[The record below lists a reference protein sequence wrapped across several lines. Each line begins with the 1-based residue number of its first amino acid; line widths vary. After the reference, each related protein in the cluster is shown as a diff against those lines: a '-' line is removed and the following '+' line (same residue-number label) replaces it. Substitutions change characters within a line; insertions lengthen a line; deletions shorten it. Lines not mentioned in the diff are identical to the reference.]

1 MGFFNKVSNFFQKPA
16 VRLGLAA
23 GSALGGM
30 GAFDSF
36 NTSKADGSGVDW
48 GKHLTTG
55 FGVGN
60 LGSAAVSQDAWSI
73 PQAGLGAYG
82 VLQNNKV
89 GGVGNFGTYGQ
100 SYDRVM
106 NAPKGFGSGASAFI
120 GGQPP
125 QAANDT
131 RYSLLTPEK
140 WGSASNTNNLPSPQ
154 VTARLDEEGDII
166 YNGPSLT
173 PVAVGRQQL
182 EAFPGGKY
190 DANYNAGVSNTT
202 APAPA
207 KLANTSP
214 LALQS
219 KWNPNYANSL
229 DYSMD
234 IAENEASLAKAPS
247 SPFFVNAKLEPEAVQ
262 DYTQQ
267 VKNVLTSGGPEAAAT
282 LKSDA
287 NTQKAA
293 SFSFEGMM
301 EKALD
306 KALESPMETFS
317 VAAAVMA
324 AFTDNRDEIA
334 ASTYA
339 NEMANYNKR
348 LDPSSNFAAEWQT
361 TYIQDK
367 NDELNKQFA
376 KAEADLIATMSR
388 RGMTDSSVNSAAMSS
403 LTSAKA
409 ELAAKFKQ
417 DAMMAYSQYQG
428 GLIRTQIAATT
439 GAVNAAKM
447 ASGVG
452 GVNYQNTF
460 KAATAAIA

>member
-1 MGFFNKVSNFFQKPA
+1 
-16 VRLGLAA
+16 
-23 GSALGGM
+23 
-30 GAFDSF
+30 
-36 NTSKADGSGVDW
+36 
-48 GKHLTTG
+48 
-55 FGVGN
+55 
-60 LGSAAVSQDAWSI
+60 
-73 PQAGLGAYG
+73 
-82 VLQNNKV
+82 
-89 GGVGNFGTYGQ
+89 
-100 SYDRVM
+100 M

-140 WGSASNTNNLPSPQ
+140 WAGGSNDFHSPE
-154 VTARLDEEGDII
+154 VTAKRDEDLYRQFKEDRLEDARNSGIPYVSADSSVEDRLRHKQ
-166 YNGPSLT
+166 GPPLPVGYVSQT
-173 PVAVGRQQL
+173 PVAVSQQQL
-182 EAFPGGKY
+182 QAFPGGNL
-190 DANYNAGVSNTT
+190 DPNYNAG
-202 APAPA
+202 
-207 KLANTSP
+207 
-214 LALQS
+214 
-219 KWNPNYANSL
+219 
-229 DYSMD
+229 
-234 IAENEASLAKAPS
+234 I
-247 SPFFVNAKLEPEAVQ
+247 
-262 DYTQQ
+262 
-267 VKNVLTSGGPEAAAT
+267 SGGPSDAIVTGGTGGASGTDTLDGGNFVYGNKHNLLADPKALSQQITSVLASGGPAAAAT
-282 LKSDA
+282 LQSDA